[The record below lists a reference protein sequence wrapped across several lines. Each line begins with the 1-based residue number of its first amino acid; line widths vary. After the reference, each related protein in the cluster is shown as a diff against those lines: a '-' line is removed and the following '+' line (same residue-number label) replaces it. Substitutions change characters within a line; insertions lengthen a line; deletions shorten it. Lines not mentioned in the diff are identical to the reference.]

1 MGILL
6 YAKAGGYEMKAWM
19 IGVLAAVL
27 FGTGVGTS
35 ICFAEEPSLVICS
48 YYSGGGMSGG
58 HLYMRIKKQQDGTI
72 MAMLDSQL
80 ENGAPKIHRE
90 TEAPQEKLDEL
101 AAMFDR
107 EELLRWSE
115 SPRSE
120 MIALDADRVSV
131 GFHFS
136 DGSEVMLHDGY
147 AMPREA
153 FAAMTK
159 VKTFLWEL
167 LKDAPETA
175 VKGDVE

>member
-1 MGILL
+1 
-6 YAKAGGYEMKAWM
+6 MKAWM

-58 HLYMRIKKQQDGTI
+58 HLYMRIKKQQDGTV

-80 ENGAPKIHRE
+80 ENGAPKVHRE
-90 TEAPQEKLDEL
+90 TEAPQEKLYEL
-101 AAMFDR
+101 AAMFNRDD
-107 EELLRWSE
+107 LVQWSKA
-115 SPRSE
+115 PRSE
-120 MIALDADRVSV
+120 IEALDADRVSV

-136 DGSEVMLHDGY
+136 DGSEVMLHDSY

-159 VKTFLWEL
+159 VNTFLWEL
-167 LKDAPETA
+167 LKDAPE
-175 VKGDVE
+175 VEIKGNDE